1 LLRCDTPYYLGLAA
15 LQSIASLTGTGKVR
29 SDPAFTLYTGDLVSH
44 DAQNQLSHAYVE
56 YTETSV
62 YQMIKSY
69 ISGPVYAVLGNH
81 DSNPSAI
88 DGPHSL
94 PGPLGEQF
102 SWNYDHVSSLWEHE
116 GWFNQSEAQQAAIH
130 YAAYSVKSQY
140 GLRIITLNTDFWYK
154 SNYLAFIN
162 TTDPDN
168 SGSFKFMIDELQAA
182 EDAGERVWI
191 LGHVLSG
198 WDGSNPLPNPT
209 NLFYQIVDRCS
220 PHVIAN
226 MFWGHTHEDQVM
238 IYYANNGTVQN
249 SSTALTSGWIG
260 PSVTPL
266 TNLNS
271 GFRMYEVDTG
281 SFDIY
286 DAYTFYSD
294 VNSYDS
300 LNSTGPTY
308 KFEYSTRDAY
318 GPAANWPEDAPLNA
332 TFWHDVTVA
341 MESNHSLVSQF
352 NTYQGKM
359 SVRSPNCTSVACAEA
374 KICYIRSGSV
384 ALGKQCPQG

>member
-1 LLRCDTPYYLGLAA
+1 M
-15 LQSIASLTGTGKVR
+15 
-29 SDPAFTLYTGDLVSH
+29 F
-44 DAQNQLSHAYVE
+44 
-56 YTETSV
+56 
-62 YQMIKSY
+62 KSY
-69 ISGPVYAVLGNH
+69 ITGPVFAVLGNH

-116 GWFNQSEAQQAAIH
+116 GWFNQAEAQQAAVH
-130 YAAYSVKSQY
+130 YAAYSVKTQH

-168 SGSFKFMIDELQAA
+168 SGSFKFIIDELQAA

-209 NLFYQIVDRCS
+209 DLFYQVVDRYS

-226 MFWGHTHEDQVM
+226 MFFGHTHEDQVM

-281 SFDIY
+281 NFEIY

-294 VNSYDS
+294 VNSYS
-300 LNSTGPTY
+300 TLNATGPTY
-308 KFEYSTRDAY
+308 KFEYSTREAY
-318 GPAANWPEDAPLNA
+318 GPATNWPKDAPLNA
-332 TFWHDVTVA
+332 TFWHELTVA
-341 MESNHSLVSQF
+341 MESNHSLVTQF

-359 SVRSPNCTSVACAEA
+359 SVRSPNCTSDACTEA
-374 KICYIRSGSV
+374 KICYMRSGSV